1 MNLESL
7 KEPLGER
14 FAEVEQYVN
23 SLIEQRDAARKES
36 QLGRQGLKAKAET
49 AEANVARLMEK
60 LGIETLEELESL
72 PPAKGQAEALKQ
84 LETRLKALDA
94 AAKAKDQ
101 ALADLTDKH
110 RQTVLAAELNQAL
123 GAYEFIDRDLVE
135 SYLRQ
140 KLTWDEE
147 QGQARYQDDKGNLL
161 PLAEGVTH
169 LATGKPHLLKSPGAR
184 GSGYNPNGRAGEVA
198 NPWAKDSFNLTEQLR
213 LVDEKPAL
221 AAQLKAA
228 AGLA

>member
-36 QLGRQGLKAKAET
+36 QLGRQGLKAKVET

-60 LGIETLEELESL
+60 LGIETLEELDAL

-101 ALADLTDKH
+101 ALADLAAKH
-110 RQTVLAAELNQAL
+110 RQTVLTAELNQAL
-123 GAYEFIDRDLVE
+123 SAYEFIDRDLVE

-140 KLTWDEE
+140 KLTWDDE
-147 QGQARYQDDKGNLL
+147 QSQARYQDDKGNLL
-161 PLAEGVTH
+161 PLAEGVTL
-169 LATGKPHLLKSPGAR
+169 LATGKPHLVKFPGAR
-184 GSGYNPNGRAGEVA
+184 GSGYNPAARGGEVA

>member
-36 QLGRQGLKAKAET
+36 QTGRQGLKTKAET
-49 AEANVARLMEK
+49 AEANVTRLMEK
-60 LGIETLEELESL
+60 LGIETLEELDAL

-84 LETRLKALDA
+84 LETRLKKAEAD
-94 AAKAKDQ
+94 AKAREQ
-101 ALADLTDKH
+101 ALADLTAKH
-110 RQTVLAAELNQAL
+110 RQTVLTAELGKAL
-123 GAYEFIDRDLVE
+123 NAYEFIDRDVIE
-135 SYLRQ
+135 TYLLN
-140 KLTWDEE
+140 KLTWEDD
-147 QGQARYQDDKGNLL
+147 QARYQDEKGTLV

-169 LATGKPHLLKSPGAR
+169 LATSKPHLLKQPGAR
-184 GSGYNPNGRAGEVA
+184 GSGYNPAARGGEVM
-198 NPWAKDSFNLTEQLR
+198 NPWAKESFNLTEQLR
-213 LVDEKPAL
+213 LADEKPAL

>member
-1 MNLESL
+1 MDLQSL

-14 FAEVEQYVN
+14 FAELEQYVT

-36 QLGRQGLKAKAET
+36 QSGRQGLKAKAET
-49 AEANVARLMEK
+49 AEANLARVMEK
-60 LGIETLEELESL
+60 LGIETLEELDAL

-101 ALADLTDKH
+101 ALADLTTKH
-110 RQTVLAAELNQAL
+110 RQTVLAAELSQAL
-123 GAYEFIDRDLVE
+123 NAYEFIDRDLVE

-140 KLTWDEE
+140 KLTWDED
-147 QGQARYQDDKGNLL
+147 QVRYQDEKGVLL
-161 PLAEGVTH
+161 PLTEGVTH
-169 LATGKPHLLKSPGAR
+169 LATSKPHLLKQPGAR
-184 GSGYNPNGRAGEVA
+184 GSGYNPAARGGEVP
-198 NPWAKDSFNLTEQLR
+198 NPWAKDSFNLTEQLS
-213 LVDEKPAL
+213 LAEEKPAL

>member
-60 LGIETLEELESL
+60 LGIETLEELDAL

-101 ALADLTDKH
+101 ALAELATKH
-110 RQTVLAAELNQAL
+110 RQTVLAAELKQAL
-123 GAYEFIDRDLVE
+123 SAYEFIDRDLVE
-135 SYLRQ
+135 SYIRQ
-140 KLTWDEE
+140 QVTWDEE
-147 QGQARYQDDKGNLL
+147 QGQVRYQDDKGNLL
-161 PLAEGVTH
+161 PLAEGVT
-169 LATGKPHLLKSPGAR
+169 LFATGKPHLVKHPGAR
-184 GSGYNPNGRAGEVA
+184 GSGYNPAARGGEVM

-213 LVDEKPAL
+213 LADEKPAL

>member
-1 MNLESL
+1 MDLQSL

-14 FAEVEQYVN
+14 FAEVEQYVT

-36 QLGRQGLKAKAET
+36 QSGRQNLKARAET
-49 AEANVARLMEK
+49 AEATVQQLMEK
-60 LGIETLEELESL
+60 LGIETLDELDAL

-101 ALADLTDKH
+101 ALAELSAKH
-110 RQTVLAAELNQAL
+110 RQTVLAAELSQAL
-123 GAYEFIDRDLVE
+123 NAYDFIDRDLVE
-135 SYLRQ
+135 SYLRN
-140 KLTWDEE
+140 KLTWDED
-147 QGQARYQDDKGNLL
+147 QVRYQDDKGNLL

-169 LATGKPHLLKSPGAR
+169 LAAGKPHLLKQAGAR
-184 GSGYNPNGRAGEVA
+184 GSGYNPAARGGEVVR
-198 NPWAKDSFNLTEQLR
+198 NPWAKDSFNLTEQLS
-213 LVDEKPAL
+213 LAEEKPAL

>member
-14 FAEVEQYVN
+14 FGELEQYVN

-36 QLGRQGLKAKAET
+36 QTGRQGLKAKAET
-49 AEANVARLMEK
+49 AEANVVRLMEK
-60 LGIETLEELESL
+60 LGIETLEELDAL

-84 LETRLKALDA
+84 LETRLKALDV

-101 ALADLTDKH
+101 ALADLSAKH

-123 GAYEFIDRDLVE
+123 SAHEFIDRDLVE

-147 QGQARYQDDKGNLL
+147 QGQAKYQDDKGTLL
-161 PLAEGVTH
+161 PLAEGVMH
-169 LATGKPHLLKSPGAR
+169 LATSKPHLLKQPGAR
-184 GSGYNPNGRAGEVA
+184 GSGYNPTARGGEVK
-198 NPWAKDSFNLTEQLR
+198 NPWGQGSFNLTEQLR
-213 LVDEKPAL
+213 LADENPTL

-228 AGLA
+228 AGFA